1 MKQQPSSAQA
11 IRTIYRT
18 PEFDEFY
25 QGLPDKVKIKFEYVF
40 HVVQSVYNVSTKF
53 VKHLERTDLY
63 EMRVSVVTNEY
74 RTILFAVDHGNV
86 IESTKILLFRVKPKT
101 RCGAFARHKYR
112 CNPLT
117 CRDMPKACPYK
128 LLKALSY

>member
-53 VKHLERTDLY
+53 C
-63 EMRVSVVTNEY
+63 
-74 RTILFAVDHGNV
+74 
-86 IESTKILLFRVKPKT
+86 KT
-101 RCGAFARHKYR
+101 
-112 CNPLT
+112 
-117 CRDMPKACPYK
+117 
-128 LLKALSY
+128 S